1 MAGPYVGTFYFK
13 NGRQLSFYQAANVAV
28 GTALPVEVNGQAGTT
43 SDTFFMVPAGEIWE
57 VLDMTTSN
65 TAGQVQIM
73 RENLPSGKFFAT
85 DSTRSPATGTV
96 RPAIPLTFV
105 PGVRYK
111 FVESVQGAA

>member
-1 MAGPYVGTFYFK
+1 MAGPYKGTFYFK

-28 GTALPVEVNGQAGTT
+28 GTPLPCEVNGEAAST

-57 VLDMTTSN
+57 VSDMTTLN

-73 RENLPSGKFFAT
+73 RENLPTGKFFPT
-85 DSTRSPATGTV
+85 DATRSPATGTV
-96 RPAIPLTFV
+96 RPNLPFTFV

-111 FVESVQGAA
+111 LIESVQGAA